1 MKSKPGNR
9 FQPLTD
15 HIEAMI
21 AGGQYSAGSRIPPL
35 RELCERFKLSR
46 GTAARGLEFLQA
58 QGILELRR
66 GSGAYVRK
74 VNSVDAGLL
83 GRRIAVFSEHIDIK
97 ESYCAH
103 IILGLQRQAAATGA
117 AINLHLRKY
126 GMTTYEVLDQAARAA
141 DALLLVGHYDIVLDR
156 LPRIRPGVGID
167 MLNSYGFAS
176 LIGLDPLHCAELAE
190 EFFLSRQMKRV
201 KIISFPIPL
210 YAYRAEIFARR
221 WSARGQS
228 ETYLPLSELHANFE
242 RPELYD
248 RIIREMQDP
257 DCGYLFVSGTECN
270 RTQMEY
276 QRQTGRLLSRDRCVL
291 SIDGK
296 SLLIP
301 EYLPVNT
308 ITPDYTEIG
317 ELALSECLRRIE
329 NPGARP
335 RRILVSGSLVE
346 MEPEPAPKRSAKST
360 SLSNPILPII
370 QENAL

>member
-9 FQPLTD
+9 FQALTD

-21 AGGQYSAGSRIPPL
+21 AGGQYPAGSRIPPL
-35 RELCERFKLSR
+35 RELCEKFKLSR
-46 GTAARGLEFLQA
+46 GTAARGLEFLQT

-66 GSGAYVRK
+66 GSGAYVRR
-74 VNSVDAGLL
+74 VNGVDAGQL

-103 IILGLQRQAAATGA
+103 IILGIQRQAAATGTT
-117 AINLHLRKY
+117 INLHLRKY

-141 DALLLVGHYDIVLDR
+141 DALLLVGHYDIFLDR

-167 MLNSYGFAS
+167 MLHSYGFAS
-176 LIGLDPLHCAELAE
+176 VIGLDPLHCAELAE
-190 EFFLSRQMKRV
+190 GFFLARHISKV
-201 KIISFPIPL
+201 KVIGFPIPL
-210 YAYRAEIFARR
+210 YTHRAETFARLWR
-221 WSARGQS
+221 ARGCV
-228 ETYLPLSELHANFE
+228 ENYLPIMKFRADFAT
-242 RPELYD
+242 PEVYAG
-248 RIIREMQDP
+248 IIREMQDP

-270 RTQMEY
+270 RTQLEY
-276 QRQTGRLLSRDRCVL
+276 QRQTGRILSQERYML
-291 SIDGK
+291 AIDGK

-335 RRILVSGSLVE
+335 RRILVSGTLVE
-346 MEPEPAPKRSAKST
+346 MEPETVPPTRQTLHANST
-360 SLSNPILPII
+360 LSII